1 MSAKKRSREWK
12 LSEKAE
18 MVQAIEKGLRV
29 EDVRSMYGVCA
40 ESLYRWKKAY
50 AEHGL
55 AGLESHRCGPRMR
68 KLNAKVEAAEKI
80 IDGIVAENPRAGAGK
95 IQGVLYRQ
103 GFLRLAK
110 NTVLRL
116 LRRNNLAAP
125 AETMNRSRNK
135 PPKKTKRFERSN
147 ANDLWQTDIMTFM
160 LKGQYRVYLIG
171 FMDDYSRFIVG
182 WGLYRFQTSANVQ
195 EVFRGAIEKHGMPRE
210 VLSDNGRQ
218 YHTWRGRS
226 SFTQLLTKLGIR
238 HIRSQAYHPQTQGKI
253 ESFWRNLLQESLSV
267 TPLSSFE
274 EAEAKIG
281 EYMEYYNFKRPHQG
295 IGNLVP
301 SDRYFGVAGQVRDLI
316 KANSAQLAEQVPCA
330 VKEYTKPT
338 YLVGSIGG
346 QELRLIARDAQ
357 VSLEKP
363 SPEMV
368 ESGDKAAV
376 IPAEVC
382 DGRENGRPEGAAGAD
397 PYGTI
402 GEEGRGGTV
411 QGSGDLAGAV
421 LPVAGTGEGAGPESA
436 GAEGTGPGSEGSQ
449 PGGREEAGSASG
461 KAEQEAVK
469 GPEGVGVPG
478 AGGEDGAEDNT
489 AQRLGESAAA

>member
-12 LSEKAE
+12 LSEKVE
-18 MVQAIEKGLRV
+18 MVQAMEKGVRL
-29 EDVRSMYGVCA
+29 EDVHAMYGACTD
-40 ESLYRWKKAY
+40 SLYRWKRMY
-50 AEHGL
+50 RDHGIS
-55 AGLESHRCGPRMR
+55 GLENKKGGPRTR
-68 KLNAKVEAAEKI
+68 KMSAKVEAATEI
-80 IDGIVAENPRAGAGK
+80 IDGIVAEHPGAGIGR
-95 IQGVLYRQ
+95 IQGALYRH

-110 NTVLRL
+110 NTVSRL
-116 LRRNNLAAP
+116 LRRKNLAVTVEP
-125 AETMNRSRNK
+125 RKRYRNK
-135 PPKKTKRFERSN
+135 PPKVRRFERST
-147 ANDLWQTDIMTFM
+147 ANELWQTDIMTFM

-226 SFTQLLTKLGIR
+226 TFTQLLTRLGIR

-274 EAEAKIG
+274 EAEAKIR

-301 SDRYFGVAGQVRDLI
+301 ADRYFGVEGQVKDLI
-316 KANSAQLAEQVPCA
+316 NANTERIEEQGPGG

-346 QELRLIARDAQ
+346 QELRLIARNAQ

-363 SPEMV
+363 SSEMV
-368 ESGDKAAV
+368 QSVEKT
-376 IPAEVC
+376 AEGC
-382 DGRENGRPEGAAGAD
+382 DGRENGRSEGAAGAD
-397 PYGTI
+397 TCGTVR
-402 GEEGRGGTV
+402 EEGCFGAV
-411 QGSGDLAGAV
+411 QGSGDIEGAV
-421 LPVAGTGEGAGPESA
+421 LPVAGAGEGTGAGSA
-436 GAEGTGPGSEGSQ
+436 VAEGTRSREEGSQ
-449 PGGREEAGSASG
+449 TRGSEEAGIEGGETEQKAG
-461 KAEQEAVK
+461 KI
-469 GPEGVGVPG
+469 PEGSGISG
-478 AGGEDGAEDNT
+478 AGGKDGAEDNP
-489 AQRLGESAAA
+489 AQRLGNPAAA